1 MKNFF
6 LCSFASDDLY
16 RSKTRFIKQAS
27 EMNIYEDIKVFKFAD
42 LNKDKKE
49 QINLFLNK
57 GNKRLFGYACWKPDI
72 VLSYLD
78 KLPENSILQYSD
90 IGCVFNPRGK
100 SRLRQYVEITEDMEI
115 LTFSYSQPDNDFN
128 QNFKYQIYKEYQYTK
143 ADLSSYLGIHDDS
156 QILKTE
162 QIWSGTMFF
171 KNNLFTKKIL
181 NEWSAICKINDLIDD
196 SNSKIINDKDFIEHR
211 HDQSA
216 FSLICKK
223 NNIFHLSVSECEWA
237 EFQNNRTW
245 VHLKNYP
252 ILAMRDKKK
261 NFFKRFISR
270 QKKNINR
277 LFKI

>member
-27 EMNIYEDIKVFKFAD
+27 EMNIYEDIKVFKYAD

-72 VLSYLD
+72 ILSYLN

-100 SRLRQYVEITEDMEI
+100 SRLRQYVEITEDKEI
-115 LTFSYSQPDNDFN
+115 LTFSYSQPDYDFN

-143 ADLSSYLGIHDDS
+143 ADLSSYLDIHANS
-156 QILKTE
+156 QILMTE

-171 KNNLFTKKIL
+171 KNNMFTKKIL

-245 VHLKNYP
+245 MHLKNYP

>member
-27 EMNIYEDIKVFKFAD
+27 EMNIYEDIKVFKYAD

-49 QINLFLNK
+49 QINLFLKK

-72 VLSYLD
+72 ILSYLN

-100 SRLRQYVEITEDMEI
+100 SRLRQYVEITEDKEI
-115 LTFSYSQPDNDFN
+115 LTFSYSQPDYDFN

-143 ADLSSYLGIHDDS
+143 ADLSSYLDIHANS
-156 QILKTE
+156 QILMTE

-171 KNNLFTKKIL
+171 KNNMFTKKIL

-223 NNIFHLSVSECEWA
+223 NSIFHLSVSECEWA

-245 VHLKNYP
+245 MHLKNYP

>member
-27 EMNIYEDIKVFKFAD
+27 EMNIYEDIKVFKHAD

-72 VLSYLD
+72 IFSYLN

-100 SRLRQYVEITEDMEI
+100 SRLRQYVEITEDKEI
-115 LTFSYSQPDNDFN
+115 LTFSYSQPDYDFN

-143 ADLSSYLGIHDDS
+143 ADLSSYLGVHDNS

-181 NEWSAICKINDLIDD
+181 SEWNAICKINDLIDD

-223 NNIFHLSVSECEWA
+223 NSIFHLSVSECEWA

-245 VHLKNYP
+245 MHLKNYP

-261 NFFKRFISR
+261 NFFKRFI
-270 QKKNINR
+270 
-277 LFKI
+277 